1 MERGGRQAE
10 SERQGR
16 DFEIKRRERGMVVRE
31 AESAWVVRRWSRVGL
46 TPSVTDFAIWLSVAN
61 VYSDFG
67 APAAPASRCSDRDP
81 APPARGRELGG
92 SRVFPTGRRG
102 LAPRGGAAATPTGL
116 WAEAI
121 LLVAVVVLRG
131 AAPAVAV
138 RAALGGAAVVAG
150 ALETERELA
159 GLSVGVAT

>member
-1 MERGGRQAE
+1 MGR
-10 SERQGR
+10 SEVVPGR
-16 DFEIKRRERGMVVRE
+16 PDTKRHRFCYLAVCGQCLFRLVRLLHPLLG
-31 AESAWVVRRWSRVGL
+31 VL
-46 TPSVTDFAIWLSVAN
+46 TGTP
-61 VYSDFG
+61 
-67 APAAPASRCSDRDP
+67 
-81 APPARGRELGG
+81 PPARGRELGG

-159 GLSVGVAT
+159 GLSVRVAT

>member
-1 MERGGRQAE
+1 
-10 SERQGR
+10 
-16 DFEIKRRERGMVVRE
+16 MVVRE

-61 VYSDFG
+61 VCSDFG

-81 APPARGRELGG
+81 APP
-92 SRVFPTGRRG
+92 GRRG
-102 LAPRGGAAATPTGL
+102 LASRGGAAATPTGL